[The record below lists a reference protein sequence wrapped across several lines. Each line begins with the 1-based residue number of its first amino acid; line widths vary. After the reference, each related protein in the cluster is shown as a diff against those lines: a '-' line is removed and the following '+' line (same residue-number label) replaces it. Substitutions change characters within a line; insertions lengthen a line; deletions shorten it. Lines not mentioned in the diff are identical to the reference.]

1 MGQHTSIWVA
11 DIIKK
16 GIKAIGPV
24 GDVRA
29 PLWIARKYCAVEPNI
44 LNMLDQKRRTSCV
57 DPIQRCLKPELYV
70 QQFGQRE
77 RGISACHIHWD
88 V

>member
-1 MGQHTSIWVA
+1 MGQHTSVWDA

-29 PLWIARKYCAVEPNI
+29 PLWIARKYCSVEPNI
-44 LNMLDQKRRTSCV
+44 LNMLDQKRRTSCGEA
-57 DPIQRCLKPELYV
+57 IQYCFEPKLRG
-70 QQFGQRE
+70 QQLGQKE
-77 RGISACHIHWD
+77 RGILACHIH
-88 V
+88 